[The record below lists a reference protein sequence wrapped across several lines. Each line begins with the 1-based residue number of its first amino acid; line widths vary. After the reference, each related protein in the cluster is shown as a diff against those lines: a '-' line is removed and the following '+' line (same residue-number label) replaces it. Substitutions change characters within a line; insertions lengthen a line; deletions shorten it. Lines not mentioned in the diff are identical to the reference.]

1 MAIEPEF
8 VRLIKRWIRPVN
20 STDGEQ
26 EQKANA
32 PTAESSS
39 TSAIKPMQLD
49 DDEDDL
55 R

>member
-8 VRLIKRWIRPVN
+8 VRLMKRWVRPTK
-20 STDGEQ
+20 SQ
-26 EQKANA
+26 EEMQA
-32 PTAESSS
+32 TASSSS
-39 TSAIKPMQLD
+39 TKPIQL

>member
-8 VRLIKRWIRPVN
+8 VRLIKRWIRPVTEKN
-20 STDGEQ
+20 EQ
-26 EQKANA
+26 QQQ
-32 PTAESSS
+32 TSQ
-39 TSAIKPMQLD
+39 TSASSVKPMQLD

>member
-8 VRLIKRWIRPVN
+8 VRLIKRWIQPMKN
-20 STDGEQ
+20 KEDAQATNP
-26 EQKANA
+26 A
-32 PTAESSS
+32 SSS
-39 TSAIKPMQLD
+39 TSGVKPMQLD

>member
-8 VRLIKRWIRPVN
+8 VRLIKRWIRPTTN
-20 STDGEQ
+20 NPDQQRTTTTMT
-26 EQKANA
+26 AA
-32 PTAESSS
+32 PTS
-39 TSAIKPMQLD
+39 TSGTKPIQLD

>member
-8 VRLIKRWIRPVN
+8 VRLIKRWIRPMIN
-20 STDGEQ
+20 KYEQ
-26 EQKANA
+26 GQKSIN
-32 PTAESSS
+32 TASL
-39 TSAIKPMQLD
+39 TSDIKPIQLD

>member
-8 VRLIKRWIRPVN
+8 VRIIKRWIRPTTHNVDQQRTTN
-20 STDGEQ
+20 
-26 EQKANA
+26 
-32 PTAESSS
+32 PTVPS
-39 TSAIKPMQLD
+39 TSGTKPIQL

>member
-8 VRLIKRWIRPVN
+8 VRLMKRWIRPTTNNVN
-20 STDGEQ
+20 QQRTS
-26 EQKANA
+26 NA
-32 PTAESSS
+32 TASS
-39 TSAIKPMQLD
+39 TSGTKPIQLD

>member
-8 VRLIKRWIRPVN
+8 VRLIKRWIRPTTN
-20 STDGEQ
+20 NADQQRTTTSTV
-26 EQKANA
+26 
-32 PTAESSS
+32 PS
-39 TSAIKPMQLD
+39 TSGTKPIQLD